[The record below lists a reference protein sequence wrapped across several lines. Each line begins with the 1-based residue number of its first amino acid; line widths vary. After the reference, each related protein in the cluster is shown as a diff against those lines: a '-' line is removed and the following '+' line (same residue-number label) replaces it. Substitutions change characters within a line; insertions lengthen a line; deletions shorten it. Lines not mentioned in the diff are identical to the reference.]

1 MESITR
7 TIYGSTTQTALL
19 LGITPPIPENT
30 TLNERFDILRDVRP
44 PSGVLPRLRYFSI
57 GNGGH
62 KFLVGADG
70 VHVPEPVQHL
80 ATDAAAYKPL
90 PFVLRT
96 PNSDL
101 TPVDRAK
108 YALRKEVVIK
118 NKTYIAYYLKR
129 IDIENVVI
137 SMQNKIVD
145 HDITTVTDF
154 VPDHSNLNPNPQDLA
169 NSGINITEGRYVT
182 ATAKLVL
189 TFNKQDID
197 ELLNVAKVLYD
208 NEGAAIISEI
218 QMVSG
223 VDHVI
228 NVNTPGAG
236 SFNFNEAIGTQVV
249 FHVNSFYPAKFAS
262 NLIEAS
268 IDVGAV
274 EPLFKLVDGSNQIEQ
289 P

>member
-7 TIYGSTTQTALL
+7 TIYGSTLQTALL
-19 LGITPPIPENT
+19 LGIAPPLPENT
-30 TLNERFDILRDVRP
+30 TLNERFDILPDIRP
-44 PSGVLPRLRYFSI
+44 PSTVLPRLRYFSI

-80 ATDAAAYKPL
+80 ATDGAAYKPL

-96 PNSDL
+96 PDADL
-101 TPVDRAK
+101 APVDRVK
-108 YALRKEVVIK
+108 YALRKEIQIK
-118 NKTYIAYYLKR
+118 GKTYIAYYLKR
-129 IDIENVVI
+129 IDLENVVI
-137 SMQNKIVD
+137 GMQNKLVD
-145 HDITTVTDF
+145 HDITTTSDF
-154 VPDHSNLNPNPQDLA
+154 VPDNSNLYPNPQDLA
-169 NSGINITEGRYVT
+169 NSGVNITEGRYVT
-182 ATAKLVL
+182 ATAKIVL
-189 TFNKQDID
+189 SFDKKDID

-218 QMVSG
+218 QLVSG

-228 NVNTPGAG
+228 NVTTPGAG
-236 SFNFNEAIGTQVV
+236 SFNFTEVIGSQVV
-249 FHVNSFYPAKFAS
+249 SHINSFYPAKFAS

-268 IDVGAV
+268 IDIGAV
-274 EPLFKLVDGSNQIEQ
+274 EPLFKLVDGSNQIE